1 MGPNL
6 IGRKFQ
12 VKNFPSHTSVSGI
25 FPCSSVCI
33 KTFHCLG
40 IASLYRFSSNEMDPK
55 VAKLLEG
62 KSDEDRIKAIAFSFG
77 CLLTRPTANSPPDAP
92 MKDERRAK
100 EKSRSEPKY
109 SFEELSDEED
119 SSEWWMSDECS
130 PKEIRFFC
138 DDLFCTSSQQGIELA
153 HEWFSIQGA
162 QQMQVISSKVKYH
175 ATSSGCNGSSSLFV
189 SVSKL
194 NNSWNYGL

>member
-33 KTFHCLG
+33 KTFHRLG

-109 SFEELSDEED
+109 SFEELNDEED
-119 SSEWWMSDECS
+119 SSE
-130 PKEIRFFC
+130 
-138 DDLFCTSSQQGIELA
+138 
-153 HEWFSIQGA
+153 
-162 QQMQVISSKVKYH
+162 
-175 ATSSGCNGSSSLFV
+175 
-189 SVSKL
+189 
-194 NNSWNYGL
+194 

>member
-1 MGPNL
+1 M
-6 IGRKFQ
+6 
-12 VKNFPSHTSVSGI
+12 
-25 FPCSSVCI
+25 
-33 KTFHCLG
+33 
-40 IASLYRFSSNEMDPK
+40 YD
-55 VAKLLEG
+55 
-62 KSDEDRIKAIAFSFG
+62 SF
-77 CLLTRPTANSPPDAP
+77 T
-92 MKDERRAK
+92 DERRAK

-119 SSEWWMSDECS
+119 SSGTYWKFYSFYLSVVEFICKRLKRLRVIALSKLLCLLADFVSRCRFVCSARYLFGLICFSEWWMSDECS

-153 HEWFSIQGA
+153 HEWFSIRGA

>member
-12 VKNFPSHTSVSGI
+12 VKNFPSDTSVSGI

-33 KTFHCLG
+33 KIFHRLG

-92 MKDERRAK
+92 MKGKNLKLRSLHRTIFELILSWCTIPSQMNGERRR
-100 EKSRSEPKY
+100 SREANRNIP
-109 SFEELSDEED
+109 LRN
-119 SSEWWMSDECS
+119 W
-130 PKEIRFFC
+130 
-138 DDLFCTSSQQGIELA
+138 
-153 HEWFSIQGA
+153 
-162 QQMQVISSKVKYH
+162 
-175 ATSSGCNGSSSLFV
+175 ATKKIV
-189 SVSKL
+189 
-194 NNSWNYGL
+194 